1 MSTVHKS
8 EVPYGRLALILLI
21 ALSSVFW
28 LNGDALKICVFV
40 SALAV
45 AYTIADIERAVKRY
59 RQKPE
64 GLDFLRSVTYRHLDF
79 FAGNDEEYRRFFA
92 AECSKPE
99 RIVHAATRDS
109 KTGRIYSV
117 VAPGRHHNLVSLMR
131 QIGVATTGENRRAQG
146 FITSRGRFLDR
157 REALKVA
164 TLANQLIRK
173 TAPEDRLFSEDVWDP
188 TVHTHQQL
196 KDMADAV
203 IVAAY
208 GSEAVVTI
216 ELERAFPQMRFMG
229 NYRMCSH
236 IRDSRELTKRKD
248 EERRALDSAK

>member
-8 EVPYGRLALILLI
+8 EVPYGRLALILLV
-21 ALSSVFW
+21 ALSSAFW
-28 LNGDALKICVFV
+28 LDGDVLKICVFL

-45 AYTIADIERAVKRY
+45 GVTIADIERAIKRY

-79 FAGNDEEYRRFFA
+79 FAGNDEEYRAYFA

-99 RIVHAATRDS
+99 RIVQAATRDR

-117 VAPGRHHNLVSLMR
+117 AVPGRHHNVVSLMK
-131 QIGVATTGENRRAQG
+131 QVGAAGHGHEGSVQG
-146 FITSRGRFLDR
+146 FITSRGRFLGR

-173 TAPEDRLFSEDVWDP
+173 TPPDDRLFSEDVWDP

-208 GSEAVVTI
+208 GSSAVVTI
-216 ELERAFPQMRFMG
+216 ELEPAFPKMRFMG
-229 NYRMCSH
+229 NYRMRTH
-236 IRDSRELTKRKD
+236 VRDSRELTKQKD
-248 EERRALDSAK
+248 EERRALDATK